1 MNKVFY
7 FNQSRIK
14 RLVISFQI
22 TPSVFV
28 PSSCRS
34 QSLSNSSCD
43 FFLSSDDPTSTL
55 TLASRDRLQQIF
67 AQLPKKGLPR
77 QSSIENTL
85 RGISHSSTMLP
96 PSLRRKSICLLS
108 LFTSLLISSVSSAP
122 PPISVRLQ
130 ASWQSPQLPLEI
142 LFLLFSI
149 NSDN

>member
-1 MNKVFY
+1 MTRHIFSDNSFGI
-7 FNQSRIK
+7 RA
-14 RLVISFQI
+14 VIL
-22 TPSVFV
+22 
-28 PSSCRS
+28 S
-34 QSLSNSSCD
+34 QSKAFRIRVVTFSC
-43 FFLSSDDPTSTL
+43 SSDDPTSTL
-55 TLASRDRLQQIF
+55 TPAPRDRLQQIF

-85 RGISHSSTMLP
+85 RGLSPSSTMRS
-96 PSLRRKSICLLS
+96 PSLRRTSISLLS

-142 LFLLFSI
+142 LSSPSSI